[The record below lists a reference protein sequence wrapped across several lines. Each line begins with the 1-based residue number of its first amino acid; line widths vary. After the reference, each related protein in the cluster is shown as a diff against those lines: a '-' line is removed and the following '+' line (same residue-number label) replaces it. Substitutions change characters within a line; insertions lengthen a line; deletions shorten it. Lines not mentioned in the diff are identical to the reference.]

1 MGVVRDGH
9 AELTPITIG
18 RDFGATVEVVAGL
31 QPTDQVIVNPSDS
44 LTSGSPV
51 RLNTPAAGGLK

>member
-1 MGVVRDGH
+1 VVRNGH

-31 QPTDQVIVNPSDS
+31 RPTDQVIVNPSDS

-51 RLNTPAAGGLK
+51 AVSTSQAGGSK